1 MNDLN
6 THFFK
11 VSGTKLMPCAGH
23 VLIAEPF
30 LSDDC
35 FNHGVVSLIDYLP
48 EEGTTGVVLN
58 NRTEYMLPELLDG
71 IDPAVSIP
79 VFCGGPLGQDRLYFI
94 HTLGS
99 DVIPNAR
106 RYTGGLYIGGDF
118 DSAIKYVNQGY
129 PTEGCIRFFIGY
141 SSWAEGQLE
150 REIMDERWVNMLY
163 PPSPEEI
170 LTGAGD
176 RFWHRFVGYLGDSYR
191 AWNLLPRNAVCN

>member
-1 MNDLN
+1 MNNLN
-6 THFFK
+6 TQFFK

-30 LSDDC
+30 VSDDC

-58 NRTEYMLPELLDG
+58 NRTEYMLDELLDG
-71 IDPAVSIP
+71 VDTSSEIP
-79 VFCGGPLGQDRLYFI
+79 VFCGGPLGQDRLYFL
-94 HTLGS
+94 HTLGP
-99 DVIPNAR
+99 DIIPKAR
-106 RYTGGLYIGGDF
+106 QYAEGLYIGGDF
-118 DSAIKYVNQGY
+118 EAAVKYINNGY

-150 REIMDERWVNMLY
+150 REIMEERWVNMLY
-163 PPSPEEI
+163 PTSAEDI

-176 RFWHRFVGYLGDSYR
+176 KLWHRFVGNLGEAYR
-191 AWNLLPRNAVCN
+191 SWNLLPRNAVCN

>member
-1 MNDLN
+1 MNNLN
-6 THFFK
+6 TQFFK

-30 LSDDC
+30 VSDDC

-58 NRTEYMLPELLDG
+58 NRTEYMLDELLDG
-71 IDPAVSIP
+71 VDTSSEIP
-79 VFCGGPLGQDRLYFI
+79 VFCGGPLGQDRLYFL
-94 HTLGS
+94 HTLGL
-99 DVIPNAR
+99 DIIPKAR
-106 RYTGGLYIGGDF
+106 QYAEGLYIGGDF
-118 DSAIKYVNQGY
+118 EAAVKYINNGY

-150 REIMDERWVNMLY
+150 REIMEERWVNMLY
-163 PPSPEEI
+163 PTSAEDI

-176 RFWHRFVGYLGDSYR
+176 KLWHRFVGNLGEAYR
-191 AWNLLPRNAVCN
+191 SCNLLPRNAVCN

>member
-11 VSGTKLMPCAGH
+11 VSGAKLMPCAGH
-23 VLIAEPF
+23 VLIAELF

-35 FNHGVVSLIDYLP
+35 FSHGVVSIIDYLP

-71 IDPAVSIP
+71 IDPSVSIP

-94 HTLGS
+94 HTLGP
-99 DVIPNAR
+99 DVIPKAR
-106 RYTGGLYIGGDF
+106 RYTDGLYIGGDF
-118 DSAIKYVNQGY
+118 DAAVKYINQGY

-150 REIMDERWVNMLY
+150 REIMDERWVNML
-163 PPSPEEI
+163 
-170 LTGAGD
+170 
-176 RFWHRFVGYLGDSYR
+176 
-191 AWNLLPRNAVCN
+191 